1 MQNSTFKPA
10 TDQKT
15 NKKAMKKEKKEDFV
29 EKPDSVGW
37 PNVTDKA
44 LVSKPPW
51 LQLGWSLA
59 ISDSISTQQVFNECL
74 LHV

>member
-1 MQNSTFKPA
+1 MQDSTFKPA

-15 NKKAMKKEKKEDFV
+15 NKKAMKKEDFV

-51 LQLGWSLA
+51 L
-59 ISDSISTQQVFNECL
+59 
-74 LHV
+74 